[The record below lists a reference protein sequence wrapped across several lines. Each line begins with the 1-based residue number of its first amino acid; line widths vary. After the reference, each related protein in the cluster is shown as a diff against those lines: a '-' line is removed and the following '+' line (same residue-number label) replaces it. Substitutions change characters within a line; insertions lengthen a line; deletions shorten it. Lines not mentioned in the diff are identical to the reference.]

1 MPIDSKPLQL
11 TINAQAVGPLDV
23 PVEMMMIDFL
33 HEYVNLTGSRLGC
46 GIGQCRACTIIVDD
60 PSGTSMELQSC
71 ITPAHFFAGK
81 RIRTVE
87 GHATRAADGT
97 ISKLSPIQE
106 KFLEHYSFQCS
117 YCTPG
122 MINAA
127 TVLLER
133 LARDPIREDQ
143 VDETIENAMNAHI
156 CRCTGYVRYYTAI
169 KEVVLS
175 TPGLTSN
182 AST

>member
-1 MPIDSKPLQL
+1 MSISTRPLQL
-11 TINAQAVGPLDV
+11 TINAQAVGPMEV
-23 PVEMMMIDFL
+23 PDDLMMIDFL

-60 PSGTSMELQSC
+60 PSGTSMELQTC

-81 RIRTVE
+81 HIRTVE
-87 GHATRAADGT
+87 GHATRAPDGSIT
-97 ISKLSPIQE
+97 KLTPIQE
-106 KFLEHYSFQCS
+106 KFLQHYSFQCS

-122 MINAA
+122 MINGA
-127 TVLLER
+127 TVLLEK
-133 LARDPIREDQ
+133 LERDPVPVDQIDQ
-143 VDETIENAMNAHI
+143 VIEDAMNSHL

-175 TPGLTSN
+175 TPGLTRPE
-182 AST
+182 

>member
-1 MPIDSKPLQL
+1 MSMTTKPLRL
-11 TINAQAVGPLDV
+11 TINAEDVGPMDV
-23 PVEMMMIDFL
+23 PEDLMMIDFL

-60 PSGTSMELQSC
+60 PSGTSTELQTC

-97 ISKLSPIQE
+97 ITKLTPIQE

-122 MINAA
+122 MINGA

-133 LARDPIREDQ
+133 LQRDPVPEDQ
-143 VDETIENAMNAHI
+143 IDQVIEDAMNSHL

-175 TPGLTSN
+175 TPGLTRP
-182 AST
+182 A